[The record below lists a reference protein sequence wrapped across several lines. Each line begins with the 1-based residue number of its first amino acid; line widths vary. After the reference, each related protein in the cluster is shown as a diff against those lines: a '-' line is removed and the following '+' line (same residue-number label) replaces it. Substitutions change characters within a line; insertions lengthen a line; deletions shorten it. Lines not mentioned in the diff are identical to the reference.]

1 MSLITGQTYDEYV
14 AEHILQPLGI
24 EIASASVPSPAMR
37 LMWGEDPDPLPS
49 FASPVHVEVEIDPE
63 IFDQYVGDYQLS
75 PELVLTITREGSRF
89 FGQAT
94 NQPRIEIFASS
105 EVSFFLKAIEA
116 TMTFGRDDP
125 DGPVTHMLFRQSEE
139 RRAPRINLG
148 PRKVQAGHLQGK
160 RQHPN
165 RPCRRARRTTDSRAT
180 LWRGSGHR
188 QDAYAT
194 NKKGPME

>member
-139 RRAPRINLG
+139 RRAPRIN
-148 PRKVQAGHLQGK
+148 
-160 RQHPN
+160 
-165 RPCRRARRTTDSRAT
+165 
-180 LWRGSGHR
+180 
-188 QDAYAT
+188 
-194 NKKGPME
+194 